1 MSNRKK
7 KRKTL
12 NKERNMNSLIMSNDE
27 YSQIYGMVGKASVG
41 QRREM
46 HLCNTRQRSPGGR
59 KRIEEARKGLIGI
72 VHVHDRQ

>member
-1 MSNRKK
+1 MSDRKK

-27 YSQIYGMVGKASVG
+27 YSQIYGMIGKASVG

-46 HLCNTRQRSPGGR
+46 HLCNTQQRSPGGH
-59 KRIEEARKGLIGI
+59 KRIEEA
-72 VHVHDRQ
+72 